1 LQLAQ
6 EPRCSCTAC
15 RRFSTTAAAAASY
28 PPPPSRCSRSAFRDE
43 FLPELGPGSL
53 IEEVVVGCGPCGELR
68 YPSYPEA
75 NGWRFPGVG
84 EFQCYDRRALASL
97 AAAAREHGEPEWGNT
112 GPHDAGSYNASPEE
126 TGFFCSWGGNW
137 ETPYGRWGR
146 AAAWWGRV
154 EEGLRRKLARLP
166 CSLDMGRH
174 GSAPMLPGGAGCVV
188 WIGASR
194 CTIFPPP
201 QQTQI
206 NRHSCPPP
214 PNTPTPSSQLLP
226 GVVQRRA
233 AGARRAHAYCSD
245 IRLQHARVGW
255 GLGVAGR
262 GA

>member
-1 LQLAQ
+1 VCVCVGGGGRRRRPARLSRRAPGLCGRRLFNFCCCLACCDLAQ
-6 EPRCSCTAC
+6 HPRPVKCHRLWAWLV
-15 RRFSTTAAAAASY
+15 
-28 PPPPSRCSRSAFRDE
+28 PPPPPQHTHSHTDPPPH
-43 FLPELGPGSL
+43 LPP
-53 IEEVVVGCGPCGELR
+53 
-68 YPSYPEA
+68 
-75 NGWRFPGVG
+75 
-84 EFQCYDRRALASL
+84 
-97 AAAAREHGEPEWGNT
+97 